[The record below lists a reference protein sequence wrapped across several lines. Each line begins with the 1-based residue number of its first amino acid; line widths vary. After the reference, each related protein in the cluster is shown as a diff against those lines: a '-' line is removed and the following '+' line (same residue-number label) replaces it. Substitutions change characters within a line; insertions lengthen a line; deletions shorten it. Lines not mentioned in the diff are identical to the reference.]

1 MEPIEFGT
9 FAVDKATRRVRGIL
23 VPWGEKSRTSASKTK
38 PITFPRGSVTIP
50 RDPAVVTLNVGHD
63 RFSPLGRGARFE
75 DREAGLHAEFDIADT
90 EEGDQWLEDHG
101 KFVKLSAEVRDIVR
115 DANDHGKA
123 KLTGAALVTEGAFAS
138 AALFAID
145 EDEETKPDEEPD
157 EEATEEESPSED
169 DENPDEEPDE
179 EEKEDDMAEATAP
192 DTMLAGRAKV
202 TQPELTARG
211 LFAAVSKART
221 VGDNTDL
228 LPYHRAASE
237 MGLFDDQGLFALS
250 DVKFNL
256 TGGLNINDQLT
267 GPRYLG
273 ELWAGRTFDRTF
285 IPLITHDTLTSLNAT
300 GWVWNVKPS
309 MATWAGNKAAITSNA
324 PTVTPSTYAAQ
335 RYAGGHDLAREF
347 YDFNVT
353 DVIESYVRAMVDSYA
368 VLSDGYALT
377 QALAGATAVTLG
389 AVAGTQSKAVN
400 AIVDLASAVA
410 AARATPSFALVG
422 TSVYRDIFTT
432 QQTGSYAYVEGEIGL
447 SSGRV
452 AGIPVYLDARL
463 AAGQVLVGAKE
474 AVTAW
479 ELPGSPIRV
488 QAADLVNGGIDN
500 AFFGYIAAGVTFPTG
515 LAKATITYP

>member
-1 MEPIEFGT
+1 
-9 FAVDKATRRVRGIL
+9 
-23 VPWGEKSRTSASKTK
+23 
-38 PITFPRGSVTIP
+38 
-50 RDPAVVTLNVGHD
+50 VVTLNVGHD
-63 RFSPLGRGARFE
+63 RFSPLGRGALFE
-75 DREAGLHAEFDIADT
+75 DREQGMYSEFDIADT

-145 EDEETKPDEEPD
+145 EDEEPKEEPAEESDEET
-157 EEATEEESPSED
+157 TEEESPSED
-169 DENPDEEPDE
+169 DEESDEEPT
-179 EEKEDDMAEATAP
+179 EEKEEEDVAEATAP
-192 DTMLAGRAKV
+192 DTMLAGRAK
-202 TQPELTARG
+202 PKSPDLSARG
-211 LFAAVSKART
+211 LFAAISKART
-221 VGDNTDL
+221 AGDNRDL
-228 LPYHRAASE
+228 LPYHQAAAD

-273 ELWAGRTFDRTF
+273 ELWSGRRFDRTF
-285 IPLITHDTLTSLNAT
+285 IPLITHDNLTSLNAT

-324 PTVTPSTYAAQ
+324 PTVTPSTFAAQ

-368 VLSDGYALT
+368 TLSDAYAVT

-389 AVAGTQSKAVN
+389 AVTATQSKAVN
-400 AIVDLASAVA
+400 GIIDLATSVA

-422 TSVYRDIFTT
+422 ASVYRDIFTT
-432 QQTGSYAYVEGEIGL
+432 LESGSYAYVEGDAGL
-447 SSGRV
+447 TVGRI
-452 AGIPVYLDARL
+452 AGIPVYLDTRL

-500 AFFGYIAAGVTFPTG
+500 AFFGYIAVGVTMPTA

>member
-1 MEPIEFGT
+1 
-9 FAVDKATRRVRGIL
+9 
-23 VPWGEKSRTSASKTK
+23 
-38 PITFPRGSVTIP
+38 
-50 RDPAVVTLNVGHD
+50 
-63 RFSPLGRGARFE
+63 
-75 DREAGLHAEFDIADT
+75 
-90 EEGDQWLEDHG
+90 
-101 KFVKLSAEVRDIVR
+101 
-115 DANDHGKA
+115 
-123 KLTGAALVTEGAFAS
+123 
-138 AALFAID
+138 
-145 EDEETKPDEEPD
+145 
-157 EEATEEESPSED
+157 
-169 DENPDEEPDE
+169 
-179 EEKEDDMAEATAP
+179 
-192 DTMLAGRAKV
+192 
-202 TQPELTARG
+202 
-211 LFAAVSKART
+211 
-221 VGDNTDL
+221 
-228 LPYHRAASE
+228 

-309 MATWAGNKAAITSNA
+309 MATWAGNKAAITSNS